1 MMAGRPLSLAVPPFL
16 LQSVDNAVSPR
27 MLLRNTCVCRDQAFR
42 TVPGMESDSK
52 YLLSAFMYILPKWQ
66 GSHLGYP

>member
-27 MLLRNTCVCRDQAFR
+27 MLLRNTCVCRDQAVR
-42 TVPGMESDSK
+42 TVPGMESDSI
-52 YLLSAFMYILPKWQ
+52 ILAQ
-66 GSHLGYP
+66 CFHVYFA